1 MNRTSIY
8 LESDTLKALKLLAAA
23 SGTSVAD
30 KIREAV
36 DMMLQRIEA
45 HSGNYARLSHGTPN
59 LLLNSPSTLYESVR
73 ARKHRPH
80 RCSKPLGEVDPA

>member
-36 DMMLQRIEA
+36 DMMLAAQVGTVDWQGEIDA
-45 HSGNYARLSHGTPN
+45 ILARAQARPLPDLSNEQIVEKVRATRRAR
-59 LLLNSPSTLYESVR
+59 PSTSR
-73 ARKHRPH
+73 A
-80 RCSKPLGEVDPA
+80 

>member
-36 DMMLQRIEA
+36 DMMLAAQVGTVDWHAEIDA
-45 HSGNYARLSHGTPN
+45 ILARAQARPLPDLSDEQIVEKVRATRQAR
-59 LLLNSPSTLYESVR
+59 PSTTR
-73 ARKHRPH
+73 A
-80 RCSKPLGEVDPA
+80 

>member
-36 DMMLQRIEA
+36 DMMLAAQVGTVDWHGEIDA
-45 HSGNYARLSHGTPN
+45 ILARAQARPLPDLSAEQIMEKVRATRRAR
-59 LLLNSPSTLYESVR
+59 PSTSR
-73 ARKHRPH
+73 A
-80 RCSKPLGEVDPA
+80 